1 MNRLTRFVIVC
12 AAVTGLA
19 APTSARL
26 LLDDLPRKCWSEIGM
41 VCGGEFVST
50 ELCLRDRG
58 NRLSERCQREI
69 ISRIEAAVA
78 ARAREE
84 RAKPDAAPGARP
96 AL

>member
-26 LLDDLPRKCWSEIGM
+26 LLDDLPRKCWREIGM
-41 VCGGEFVST
+41 VCGEFVST

-84 RAKPDAAPGARP
+84 AVKPDAAPGTRP
-96 AL
+96 TL